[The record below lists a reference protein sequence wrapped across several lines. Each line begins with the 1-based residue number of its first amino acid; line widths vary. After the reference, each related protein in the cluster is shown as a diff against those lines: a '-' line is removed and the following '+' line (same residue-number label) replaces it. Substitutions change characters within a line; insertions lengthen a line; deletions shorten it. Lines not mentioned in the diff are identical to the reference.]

1 MDQFKNKVVIVTG
14 GASGI
19 GRALCE
25 ALGQRGAIVMVADI
39 DLAEAKQ
46 VALSIRR
53 AGAEAR
59 ALWLDVSQAEA
70 VQRVIEQTVSEYGLL
85 DFMFNNAGIA
95 VSGDM
100 RETSRQEWQQLINV
114 NLLGVVYGTTAA
126 YSVMIEQGFGHI
138 VNTASLAGL
147 VSAPML
153 TAYSTT
159 KHAVVGLSTSL
170 RAEAADLGVQ
180 VSVICPGFVQTPML
194 EGSRPTDKGWAEG
207 LKGKILGLMSPQKAA
222 QEILKG
228 VEQNRAFIIFPFQA
242 HFAWRFYRLYPK
254 SLNPF
259 NRLLIREFRKE

>member
-1 MDQFKNKVVIVTG
+1 MAQFKNKVAIVTG

-25 ALGQRGAIVMVADI
+25 LLGQRGAIVIVADI
-39 DLAEAKQ
+39 HLAEAKQ
-46 VALSIRR
+46 VALSIRK
-53 AGAEAR
+53 AGGEAG
-59 ALWLDVSQAEA
+59 ALWLDVSQAQA
-70 VQRVIEQTVSEYGLL
+70 VQRVIEETVSEYGLL
-85 DFMFNNAGIA
+85 DLMFNNAGIA

-100 RETSRQEWQQLINV
+100 RESSLEEWQKIINV

-180 VSVICPGFVQTPML
+180 VSVICPSFVQTPML
-194 EGSRPTDKGWAEG
+194 EQSAITDHGWAKG
-207 LKGKILGLMSPQKAA
+207 LKSKMLGVISAQKAA
-222 QEILKG
+222 QKILKG
-228 VEQNRAFIIFPFQA
+228 VERNRAFIIFPFQA
-242 HFAWRFYRLYPK
+242 RFAWWFYRLYPNV
-254 SLNPF
+254 SNS
-259 NRLLIREFRKE
+259 LLIREFRKE